1 MYHMLHCT
9 NIIIIRM
16 ISYLVSS
23 LITIILV
30 TQQCP
35 SYNLKKEIIVVNL
48 SRGPARKA
56 LNGLL
61 RALAEA

>member
-1 MYHMLHCT
+1 MYHMLRCT

-16 ISYLVSS
+16 ITYLVSS

-35 SYNLKKEIIVVNL
+35 FYNLKKEIIVVNL
-48 SRGPARKA
+48 SRGPTRKA

-61 RALAEA
+61 KALAQA